1 MRKIVLAAATLGI
14 LSIGGIINANAQ
26 YYQVDP
32 YARGEVYAQP
42 GVTVVEP
49 GYAGPVYEG
58 RNVYVEPG
66 PGPIYDHEAT
76 VPSQK
81 TARDLLIWKQ
91 PGDQNIIN
99 QERANE
105 RAK

>member
-14 LSIGGIINANAQ
+14 LSAGGIVAANAQ
-26 YYQVDP
+26 YYAVDP
-32 YARGEVYAQP
+32 YDDGVVYGEP

-49 GYAGPVYEG
+49 GYRAPVYEG

-76 VPSQK
+76 VPSQN
-81 TARDLLIWKQ
+81 TARDLRIWKQ

-99 QERANE
+99 QERSNE

>member
-14 LSIGGIINANAQ
+14 LSAGGIVAANAQ
-26 YYQVDP
+26 YYAVDP
-32 YARGEVYAQP
+32 YADGGVYGEP

-49 GYAGPVYEG
+49 GYGAPLYEG

-76 VPSQK
+76 VPSQD
-81 TARDLLIWKQ
+81 TARDLRIWKL

-99 QERANE
+99 QERSNE

>member
-14 LSIGGIINANAQ
+14 LSAGGIVSANAQ
-26 YYQVDP
+26 YYAVDP
-32 YARGEVYAQP
+32 YRDGYSYGGP
-42 GVTVVEP
+42 GVTVVTP
-49 GYAGPVYEG
+49 GGPIYEG
-58 RNVYVEPG
+58 RNVYVDPG

-76 VPSQK
+76 VPSQD
-81 TARDLLIWKQ
+81 TARDFLMWKQ

>member
-14 LSIGGIINANAQ
+14 LSAGGIVAANAQ
-26 YYQVDP
+26 YYAVDP
-32 YARGEVYAQP
+32 YEDGYGSP
-42 GVTVVEP
+42 GVTVVVP
-49 GYAGPVYEG
+49 RAPLYEG
-58 RNVYVEPG
+58 RNVYIDPG

-81 TARDLLIWKQ
+81 TARDFLIWKQ

>member
-14 LSIGGIINANAQ
+14 LSAGGIVAANAQ

-32 YARGEVYAQP
+32 YARGEVYAEP
-42 GVTVVEP
+42 GATVVEP
-49 GYAGPVYEG
+49 GYGPRLYEG

-66 PGPIYDHEAT
+66 PGPIYDHDAT

-81 TARDLLIWKQ
+81 TARDFLIWKQ

-99 QERANE
+99 QERSNE